1 MQTPEKGSHL
11 DQSSSESTKKRTSR
25 REPFATFKGKV
36 LPDSE
41 ERVARGIWTGAISF
55 GLINIPVQIMSAKE
69 SESISFRML
78 DSRDNSPIGYKQINK
93 STGKEVDRKYI
104 VKGYEYEPNQYVIMD
119 EEDFEA
125 ANPKQTKTIDI
136 EDFVEVE
143 DLDPLL
149 FEKPYYLVPAKNG
162 EKGYVLLR
170 KVLQK
175 TKKAAVAR
183 FVLRKKQHLVAIMA
197 RGDYLICEQLRYAQ
211 EVREVDQARFL
222 EDVDLEKVKISD
234 KEIAMAQSLVDGMT
248 ADWDPDKY
256 HDTYNDDLMKRIELK
271 ANKGDLQTAPEVDDV
286 KPTNTNIVDLMPLL
300 EKSLEAAKRPEK
312 KAGKKKAGSKA
323 AGAAH
328 RKKASPKSKQHGA
341 HA

>member
-1 MQTPEKGSHL
+1 M
-11 DQSSSESTKKRTSR
+11 
-25 REPFATFKGKV
+25 
-36 LPDSE
+36 
-41 ERVARGIWTGAISF
+41 ARSIWTGAISF
-55 GLINIPVQIMSAKE
+55 GLINIPIQIFSAKE
-69 SESISFRML
+69 AESLSFRML
-78 DSRDNSPIGYKQINK
+78 DKRDNSPIGYKQINK

-104 VKGYEYEPNQYVIMD
+104 VKGFEYEPNQYVILD

-125 ANPKQTKTIDI
+125 ANPKQTKTVDI
-136 EDFVEVE
+136 EDFVEFE

-197 RGDYLICEQLRYAQ
+197 RGDYLILEMLRYAQ
-211 EVREVDQARFL
+211 EVREVDQAKFL
-222 EDVDLEKVKISD
+222 EDIDFGKVKISER
-234 KEIAMAQSLVDGMT
+234 EIHMAENLVDGMT
-248 ADWDPDKY
+248 TEWDPDKY
-256 HDTYNDDLMKRIELK
+256 HDTYNDDLLKRIEAK
-271 ANKGDLQTAPEVDDV
+271 VKTGDIEEAPEIDEV

-300 EKSLEAAKRPEK
+300 EKSLAAAKRPVK
-312 KAGKKKAGSKA
+312 KTAKKKVSSSKA
-323 AGAAH
+323 
-328 RKKASPKSKQHGA
+328 KARHHGA

>member
-1 MQTPEKGSHL
+1 M
-11 DQSSSESTKKRTSR
+11 
-25 REPFATFKGKV
+25 
-36 LPDSE
+36 
-41 ERVARGIWTGAISF
+41 ARSIWSGAISF
-55 GLINIPVQIMSAKE
+55 GLINIPIQIFSAKE
-69 SESISFRML
+69 AESLSFRML
-78 DSRDNSPIGYKQINK
+78 DKRDNSPIGYKQVNK

-104 VKGYEYEPNQYVIMD
+104 VKGYEYEPNQFVILD

-125 ANPKQTKTIDI
+125 ANPKQTKTVDI
-136 EDFVEVE
+136 EDFVDFD

-197 RGDYLICEQLRYAQ
+197 RGDYLILEMLRYAQ
-211 EVREVDQARFL
+211 EVREVDQAKFL
-222 EDVDLEKVKISD
+222 EEVDFGKVKISE
-234 KEIAMAQSLVDGMT
+234 KEIHMAENLVDGMT
-248 ADWDPDKY
+248 TEWDPEKY
-256 HDTYNDDLMKRIELK
+256 HDTYSDDLLKRINAK
-271 ANKGDLQTAPEVDDV
+271 VKTGDVEEAPEIDDI

-300 EKSLEAAKRPEK
+300 EKSLAKAKRPEK
-312 KAGKKKAGSKA
+312 ATKKKTS
-323 AGAAH
+323 AH
-328 RKKASPKSKQHGA
+328 RKKTASRKQHGA

>member
-1 MQTPEKGSHL
+1 M
-11 DQSSSESTKKRTSR
+11 
-25 REPFATFKGKV
+25 
-36 LPDSE
+36 
-41 ERVARGIWTGAISF
+41 ARGIWTGAISF

-78 DSRDNSPIGYKQINK
+78 DKRDNSPIGYKQINK

-136 EDFVEVE
+136 EDFVEFE
-143 DLDPLL
+143 NLDPLL

-170 KVLQK
+170 KVLQR

-197 RGDYLICEQLRYAQ
+197 RGDYLILEQLRYAQ
-211 EVREVDQARFL
+211 EVREVDQAKFL
-222 EDVDLEKVKISD
+222 EDVNLEKVKISE
-234 KEIAMAQSLVDGMT
+234 KEIAMAESLVDGMT

-256 HDTYNDDLMKRIELK
+256 HDTYNDDLLKRIEAK
-271 ANKGDLQTAPEVDDV
+271 AGKGDLQTSPEVDDV

-300 EKSLEAAKRPEK
+300 EKSLAAAKRPEK
-312 KAGKKKAGSKA
+312 AEKGTKKKAAKS
-323 AGAAH
+323 AAH
-328 RKKASPKSKQHGA
+328 RKKAASKTRHHGA